1 MITKQQYVEYLICT
15 MGNYT
20 GSNLAEHLDEVSHDV
35 ITDYLANER
44 HTPRNVWELTSKLIQ
59 DSPEAFLLLDDSVQ
73 DKRYSRFIELVKLQ
87 YSGAEHGL
95 VRGIGIVNLVHS
107 AGSEKGFYPIDY
119 RIYAP
124 DQDGKTKNDH
134 FSDMLRNAVYAKKLQ
149 AKRILFDSWYASA
162 ENLKL
167 AHRLGLTFFTTL
179 KSNRMVSLSKEG
191 GWIHLDEIEWT
202 EERLKNGVWV
212 KLKEV
217 PFKVRLFKVV
227 ATDGDIPALPGTARQ
242 GRCACGAGVDWVI
255 TNCPDETL
263 TAQAAQDAND
273 VRWQVE
279 ELHRELKQLTGTE
292 KCQCRK
298 GRSQRNHIACCYHAW
313 LSLKVKAM
321 QFGKTLYQTKNDL
334 LSDYLR
340 AELASPRIHA
350 FSPA

>member
-15 MGNYT
+15 VGNFT
-20 GSNLAEHLDEVSHDV
+20 GTNLAEHLDEVSHDT
-35 ITDYLANER
+35 ITDYLQTER
-44 HTPRNVWELTSKLIQ
+44 LTARTLWELVDGLIV
-59 DSPEAFLLLDDSVQ
+59 DSPDAFLIVDDSVQ

-107 AGSEKGFYPIDY
+107 AGAQQDFYPIDY

-134 FSDMLRNAVYAKKLQ
+134 FVDMVRNALSDKGIQ
-149 AKRILFDSWYASA
+149 AKRILFDTWYASA
-162 ENLKL
+162 DNLKL
-167 AHRLGLTFFTTL
+167 VHRLGLTFFTTL
-179 KSNRMVSLSKEG
+179 KSNRMVSLSKEEG
-191 GWIHLDEIEWT
+191 YIHLDEIEWT
-202 EERLKNGVWV
+202 PERLQNGLMV

-227 ATDGDIPALPGTARQ
+227 ATNGDI
-242 GRCACGAGVDWVI
+242 DWVI

-263 TAQAAQDAND
+263 TTQAAQNVSD

-279 ELHRELKQLTGTE
+279 ELHRGLKQLTGTE

-313 LSLKVKAM
+313 LSLKVKAKEL
-321 QFGKTLYQTKNDL
+321 GKTLYQTKHDL

-340 AELASPRIHA
+340 AELRQPRIQA
-350 FSPA
+350 FWPV

>member
-1 MITKQQYVEYLICT
+1 MITKRQYVEYLICT
-15 MGNYT
+15 IGNYT
-20 GSNLAEHLDEVSHDV
+20 SSNLAEHLDDVSHDV
-35 ITDYLANER
+35 ITDYLSNER
-44 HTPRNVWELTSKLIQ
+44 HTARGLWELVIRLIE
-59 DSPEAFLLLDDSVQ
+59 DSPEAFLLVDDSVQ

-107 AGSEKGFYPIDY
+107 AGAEKDFYPMDY

-134 FSDMLRNAVYAKKLQ
+134 FAEMVINAVFAKKIK

-167 AHRLGLTFFTTL
+167 VHRLSLVFFTTL

-202 EERLKNGVWV
+202 ADRLQNGVMV

-217 PFKVRLFKVV
+217 PFKVQLFKVV
-227 ATDGDIPALPGTARQ
+227 ATDGDI
-242 GRCACGAGVDWVI
+242 DWVI

-263 TAQAAQDAND
+263 TTQAAQDASD

-279 ELHRELKQLTGTE
+279 ELHRGLKQLTGTE

-298 GRSQRNHIACCYHAW
+298 ARSQRNHIACCYHAW
-313 LSLKVKAM
+313 LSLKVKARSL
-321 QFGKTLYQTKNDL
+321 GKTLYQTKDDL

-340 AELASPRIHA
+340 AELAAPRIQA
-350 FSPA
+350 FMPA

>member
-1 MITKQQYVEYLICT
+1 MITKQQYVEYLIST
-15 MGNYT
+15 IGNFT
-20 GSNLAEHLDEVSHDV
+20 GTNLAEHLDEVSHDT
-35 ITDYLANER
+35 ITDYLQTER
-44 HTPRNVWELTSKLIQ
+44 LTARTLWELVEGLII
-59 DSPEAFLLLDDSVQ
+59 DSPEAFLIVDDSVQ

-107 AGSEKGFYPIDY
+107 AGAKQDFYPIDY

-134 FSDMLRNAVYAKKLQ
+134 FMEMVRNALSDKQILAKY
-149 AKRILFDSWYASA
+149 ILFDTWYASVA
-162 ENLKL
+162 NLKL
-167 AHRLGLTFFTTL
+167 VHRLGLIFFTTL
-179 KSNRMVSLSKEG
+179 KSNRMVSLSKEEG
-191 GWIHLDEIEWT
+191 YIHLGQIEWT
-202 EERLKNGVWV
+202 SERLNNGLMV

-227 ATDGDIPALPGTARQ
+227 ATNGDI
-242 GRCACGAGVDWVI
+242 DWVI

-263 TAQAAQDAND
+263 TTQAAQDVSD

-279 ELHRELKQLTGTE
+279 ELHRGLKQLTGTE

-298 GRSQRNHIACCYHAW
+298 GRSQRNHLACCYHAW
-313 LSLKVKAM
+313 LSLKVKAKAL
-321 QFGKTLYQTKNDL
+321 GKTLYQTKHDL

-340 AELASPRIHA
+340 AELRQPRIQA
-350 FSPA
+350 FMPA

>member
-1 MITKQQYVEYLICT
+1 VITKQQYVEYLIST
-15 MGNYT
+15 VGNFT
-20 GSNLAEHLDEVSHDV
+20 STNLAEHLDKVSHDT
-35 ITDYLANER
+35 ITDYLQTER
-44 HTPRNVWELTSKLIQ
+44 LTAGTLWELVEGLIK
-59 DSPEAFLLLDDSVQ
+59 DSPEAFLIVDDSVQ

-107 AGSEKGFYPIDY
+107 AGAKQDFYPINY

-134 FSDMLRNAVYAKKLQ
+134 FMEMVRNASSDKQVLAKN
-149 AKRILFDSWYASA
+149 ILFDTWYASVG
-162 ENLKL
+162 NLKL
-167 AHRLGLTFFTTL
+167 VHRLGLTFFTTL
-179 KSNRMVSLSKEG
+179 KSNRMVSLSKEEG
-191 GWIHLDEIEWT
+191 YIHLDQIEWT
-202 EERLKNGVWV
+202 PERLNNGVMV

-227 ATDGDIPALPGTARQ
+227 ATNGDI
-242 GRCACGAGVDWVI
+242 DWVI

-263 TAQAAQDAND
+263 TTQAAQDVSD

-279 ELHRELKQLTGTE
+279 ELHRGLKQLTGTE

-313 LSLKVKAM
+313 LSLKVKAKEL
-321 QFGKTLYQTKNDL
+321 GKTLYQTKHDL

-340 AELASPRIHA
+340 AELRQPRIQA
-350 FSPA
+350 FMPA

>member
-15 MGNYT
+15 VSNFT
-20 GSNLAEHLDEVSHDV
+20 STNLAEHLDEVSHDT
-35 ITDYLANER
+35 ITDYLQTER
-44 HTPRNVWELTSKLIQ
+44 LTAGSLWKLVESLVV
-59 DSPEAFLLLDDSVQ
+59 DNSDAFLIVDDSVQ

-87 YSGAEHGL
+87 YSGAAHGL

-107 AGSEKGFYPIDY
+107 AGAKQDFYPIDF

-124 DQDGKTKNDH
+124 DQDGKTKNEH
-134 FSDMLRNAVYAKKLQ
+134 FVEMVRNAISEKQIQ

-162 ENLKL
+162 NNLKL
-167 AHRLGLTFFTTL
+167 VHRLGLIFFTTL
-179 KSNRMVSLSKEG
+179 KSNRMVSLSKEEG
-191 GWIHLDEIEWT
+191 YIHLDQLEWT
-202 EERLKNGVWV
+202 PEQLENGLLI

-227 ATDGDIPALPGTARQ
+227 ATNGNI
-242 GRCACGAGVDWVI
+242 DWVI

-263 TAQAAQDAND
+263 TTQAAQDVSD

-279 ELHRELKQLTGTE
+279 ELHRGLKQLTGTE

-313 LSLKVKAM
+313 LSLKVKAREL
-321 QFGKTLYQTKNDL
+321 GKTLYQTKHDL

-340 AELASPRIHA
+340 AELHQPRIQA
-350 FSPA
+350 YLPI

>member
-15 MGNYT
+15 VGNFT
-20 GSNLAEHLDEVSHDV
+20 GTNLAEHLDQVSHDT
-35 ITDYLANER
+35 ITDYLQTER
-44 HTPRNVWELTSKLIQ
+44 LTARTLWGLVEGLIV
-59 DSPEAFLLLDDSVQ
+59 DSAEAFLIVDDSVQ

-107 AGSEKGFYPIDY
+107 AGAKQDFYPIDY
-119 RIYAP
+119 RLYAP

-134 FSDMLRNAVYAKKLQ
+134 FVEMLRNAMADKLIQ
-149 AKRILFDSWYASA
+149 ARRILFDTWYASA
-162 ENLKL
+162 DNLKL
-167 AHRLGLTFFTTL
+167 VHRLGLTFFTTL

-191 GWIHLDEIEWT
+191 GYIHLDELAWT
-202 EERLKNGVWV
+202 PEDLQNGLMV

-227 ATDGDIPALPGTARQ
+227 ATNGDI
-242 GRCACGAGVDWVI
+242 DWVI
-255 TNCPDETL
+255 TNSPDEAL
-263 TAQAAQDAND
+263 TTQAAQDASD
-273 VRWQVE
+273 VRWQIE
-279 ELHRELKQLTGTE
+279 ELHRGLKQLTGTE

-313 LSLKVKAM
+313 LSLKVKAKEL
-321 QFGKTLYQTKNDL
+321 GKTLYQTKHDL

-340 AELASPRIHA
+340 AELRQPQIQA
-350 FSPA
+350 FLPA

>member
-15 MGNYT
+15 IGNYT
-20 GSNLAEHLDEVSHDV
+20 GSHLAEHLDDVSHDV
-35 ITDYLANER
+35 ITDYLSNER
-44 HTPRNVWELTSKLIQ
+44 HTARGLWELVIGLIE
-59 DSPEAFLLLDDSVQ
+59 DSPEAFLLVDDSVQ

-95 VRGIGIVNLVHS
+95 VRGIGVVNLVHS
-107 AGSEKGFYPIDY
+107 AGAEKDFYPMDY

-124 DQDGKTKNDH
+124 DQDGKSKNDH
-134 FSDMLRNAVYAKKLQ
+134 FAEMVTNAVFAKKIK

-167 AHRLGLTFFTTL
+167 VYRLGLVFFTTL
-179 KSNRMVSLSKEG
+179 KSNRMVSLSKEA

-202 EERLKNGVWV
+202 RERLENGVMV
-212 KLKEV
+212 KLKEI
-217 PFKVRLFKVV
+217 PFKMRLFKVV
-227 ATDGDIPALPGTARQ
+227 ATDGDI
-242 GRCACGAGVDWVI
+242 DWVI

-263 TAQAAQDAND
+263 TTQTAQDTSD

-279 ELHRELKQLTGTE
+279 ELHRGLKQLTGTE

-298 GRSQRNHIACCYHAW
+298 ARSQRNHIACCYHAW
-313 LSLKVKAM
+313 LSLKVKAKSL
-321 QFGKTLYQTKNDL
+321 GKTLYQTKNDL

-340 AELASPRIHA
+340 AELAAPRIQA
-350 FSPA
+350 FISA